1 MDARTRETP
10 SDILQQGLRCA
21 AAEGTNNSVYLTE
34 TISRISRSAVL
45 QSGAG
50 VALATLLALVVEC
63 PCAKAARSGPMTAAS
78 PAGARD
84 MDGRLVQLSKAMSWL
99 LRHGAADAGVN
110 MDPEGYVLWDEMC
123 GLKQFKGFSVEDVLL
138 VVEHNSKK
146 RFETM
151 GGAGAGLRI
160 RASQGHSKKVA
171 DQINQHKLL
180 TRLAP
185 EQAPAV
191 CIHGTYSSV
200 WPQIQAEGL
209 KTMGRQHIHL
219 TDTLSKQEGQQAV
232 SGFRSNCDILIYVD
246 VARAMADGL
255 VFYRSANGIHVCVCV
270 CVCVCARARARAC
283 HGSRARLQIHYGR
296 HAHTCRCHIDG
307 GPRRGATAVFLR
319 QSDRSARRTPA
330 ARTDADAC
338 CRTRRCR
345 VSSRSRK

>member
-1 MDARTRETP
+1 MGHTAK
-10 SDILQQGLRCA
+10 IA
-21 AAEGTNNSVYLTE
+21 
-34 TISRISRSAVL
+34 RSAGL

-50 VALATLLALVVEC
+50 VALATLLSLLIEC

-84 MDGRLVQLSKAMSWL
+84 MDRRLVQLSKAMSWL

-146 RFETM
+146 RFETT

-270 CVCVCARARARAC
+270 CVCVCVRARAC
-283 HGSRARLQIHYGR
+283 VSWLAGSSSD
-296 HAHTCRCHIDG
+296 T
-307 GPRRGATAVFLR
+307 LR
-319 QSDRSARRTPA
+319 
-330 ARTDADAC
+330 
-338 CRTRRCR
+338 
-345 VSSRSRK
+345 